1 MHQKYKQPVTSENL
15 INSTIKIINEANII
29 WEYVAS
35 KQKSRDT

>member
-15 INSTIKIINEANII
+15 IKSTIKIINEANII
-29 WEYVAS
+29 WEYVA